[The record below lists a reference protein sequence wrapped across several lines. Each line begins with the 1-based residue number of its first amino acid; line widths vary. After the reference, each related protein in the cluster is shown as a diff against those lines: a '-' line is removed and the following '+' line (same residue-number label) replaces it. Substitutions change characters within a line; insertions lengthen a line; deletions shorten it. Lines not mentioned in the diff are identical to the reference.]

1 MINWSRVI
9 SEFKYW
15 KPVCVLYIHAMFS
28 LSRYGRKIEVL
39 PMAIKIEDQF
49 CSRRRVTEEDVKLFA
64 DISGDHNPLH
74 LDSEFASKTMFKQ
87 RIVHGMLT
95 ASLISA
101 ALASMPGTIILL
113 NFSLSFEKPV
123 YIGDDLT
130 AKVTVKK
137 IENSKIYLDAEVTR
151 GNDRVVSGT
160 VKILKR

>member
-1 MINWSRVI
+1 M
-9 SEFKYW
+9 
-15 KPVCVLYIHAMFS
+15 
-28 LSRYGRKIEVL
+28 SRYGRKIEVL

-49 CSRRRVTEEDVKLFA
+49 FSQKHVTEEDVKLFA

-74 LDSEFASKTMFKQ
+74 LDAEFASKTMFKQ
-87 RIVHGMLT
+87 RIIHGMLT

-113 NFSLSFEKPV
+113 NFCLSFEKPV

-151 GNDRVVSGT
+151 GKDRVVSGT